1 MKKIAMILLALLLV
15 LGIPL
20 TVAAEEQTTCRI
32 EADSVTAKPGDTVT
46 VPIRISDN
54 PGFTNFAIRLNYDR
68 ENLTLLRLET
78 KDGENAYLCGT
89 HVSTNPAWTD
99 ADDQTTTYGYIVCAH
114 KEAVKEDGVLFTAV
128 FQVNDTIEKSATLTP
143 QVQYIR
149 NQTAQIALFETI
161 QAETQPGTVSTTLTG
176 DVNFDGRVTP
186 ADALKVYKAS
196 IGGLELND
204 LQKSVADVNS
214 DGKITPSDALK
225 IYKIGL
231 GDAQ

>member
-1 MKKIAMILLALLLV
+1 MKKTIVTFFAVLLV
-15 LGIPL
+15 LLVPL
-20 TVAAEEQTTCRI
+20 TAAAEELTGCTVAADAVI
-32 EADSVTAKPGDTVT
+32 ATAGQTVT
-46 VPIRISDN
+46 VPVRILEN
-54 PGFTNFAIRLNYDR
+54 PGFTNFAIRLDYDR
-68 ENLTLLRLET
+68 EKLTLLRLET
-78 KDGENAYLCGT
+78 AENDTPYLCGT

-99 ADDQTTTYGYIVCAH
+99 GTDSTTCGYIVCAH
-114 KEAVKEDGVLFTAV
+114 AEAVKEDGILFTAV
-128 FQVNDTIEKSATLTP
+128 FQVEQTLEEPAVLTP

-161 QAETQPGTVSTTLTG
+161 QAETQPGSVTTVLMG
-176 DVNFDGRVTP
+176 DVNFDGRITP

-204 LQKSVADVNS
+204 LEKSVADMNS
-214 DGKITPSDALK
+214 DGKLTPSDALK